1 MKTLK
6 CEKLLFGGFGMARTE
21 DQGVVFIDGLLPGE
35 TGEVEQTGKRG
46 GIPFFNTVK
55 VTEPSSERREPPCQ
69 WFGQCGGCNWLH
81 IEYPA
86 QLKAKRAIFDDAM
99 TRIGKFAEYP
109 EPEMFSGAEF
119 GYRCRVQFH
128 VNAEQESVGF
138 FRRRS
143 HDIINIDSCPL
154 LSDKLNEL
162 LNHKQVISAIAKKG
176 IFKAID
182 TGHEV
187 VSTPEILDISVNE
200 ADFELDGH
208 KLQVSGDSFFQN
220 NIKLVTKLASWCTD
234 ILSGNRLLDLYGGT
248 GLFALFHAKNF
259 RQVIVIERDPKMVKA
274 ANQAFQRNLINAKA
288 VASTAENFAGKY
300 ASGHF
305 DVAIIDPPRQG
316 VRKEALAAI
325 AKLAP
330 PQLLYISCNPTTQA
344 RDLGIL
350 VREHDY
356 EIVKTAIFDLYPN
369 TDHLESGVLL
379 KKAT

>member
-35 TGEVEQTGKRG
+35 TGEVEPAGKRG

-55 VTEPSSERREPPCQ
+55 VTEPSTERRDPPCP
-69 WFGQCGGCNWLH
+69 WFGECGGCNWLH
-81 IEYPA
+81 IKYPA

-109 EPEMFSGAEF
+109 EPEIFSGAEF

-128 VNAEQESVGF
+128 VDSEQETVGF
-138 FRRRS
+138 CRRRS
-143 HDIINIDSCPL
+143 HDIIDIDSCPL
-154 LSDKLNEL
+154 LSDKLNGL
-162 LNHKQVISAIAKKG
+162 LEHKSVISAIAQKG
-176 IFKAID
+176 LFKAID
-182 TGHEV
+182 TGSEV
-187 VSTPEILDISVNE
+187 VSTPAMLDVSVAE
-200 ADFELDGH
+200 AEVELGGY

-220 NIKLVTKLASWCTD
+220 NIELVTKLASWCTD

-248 GLFALFHAKNF
+248 GLFAMFHAKNF
-259 RQVIVIERDPKMVKA
+259 RQVIVIERDQKMVKA
-274 ANQAFQRNLINAKA
+274 ANKAFQHNLINAKA

-300 ASGHF
+300 EAGHF
-305 DVAIIDPPRQG
+305 DVAIVDPPRQG
-316 VRKEALAAI
+316 VRKEALTAI

-350 VREHDY
+350 VREHGY
-356 EIVKTAIFDLYPN
+356 KMIKTAIFDLYPN
-369 TDHLESGVLL
+369 TDHLETGVLL
-379 KKAT
+379 QK